1 MLSALRIIAFTC
13 LQCNVC
19 YRKHMSKAKTNKRT
33 FRIQDGNFADAYAFV
48 EEQLTRK
55 DLSKEAA
62 LETLLVFEA
71 LMQKLIDWGLDEN
84 TDVEIQGEH
93 RLGDFRIKVGFEGRV
108 FAPGDE
114 DEGSIEDKILEGHD
128 DKIDYSYFSGYNTIS
143 ISVSRSYRSAM
154 VACGIAALCAVIAY
168 FPISFMLDTSAQ
180 QDLLANYVFP
190 LEEMYTNAMLMVG
203 APMTFFSLLKNLT
216 NTYVVAQRSS
226 TVRRLQA
233 RTIAT
238 SAFAVVLAFVAFS
251 LLSVAISS
259 WEGLMSAFSGSFNQS
274 LNSVANT
281 IIPSSI
287 FKPFEVISPIP
298 LMIVAFLSTYALCS
312 AGKYFDELRRAM
324 MACYTVFS
332 RMLHV
337 VIAVLPVF
345 CFVSIMDVLLDMN
358 FGGLYELLVFFAIIY
373 GGLAVLLVSYAV
385 RLRLHGIK
393 VIPFVKNLIP
403 LLREN
408 INIGSAI
415 NATPYNIRYCSRV
428 FKMNRSMLERNVPVL
443 AEINLDGNCFI
454 LMIFTLMFIFLTGT
468 AVSWLDLVGLGLLVL
483 FLSFGAPNQ
492 PGSIL
497 IGTLI
502 ILMYLNSTLLL
513 CTAIYTEA
521 FAGGAQNLINVIGD
535 MVMVAIE
542 DSKEKKAAAENA

>member
-1 MLSALRIIAFTC
+1 
-13 LQCNVC
+13 
-19 YRKHMSKAKTNKRT
+19 MSKVKANKRT

-216 NTYVVAQRSS
+216 NTYVVAQRNS
-226 TVRRLQA
+226 TVR
-233 RTIAT
+233 
-238 SAFAVVLAFVAFS
+238 
-251 LLSVAISS
+251 
-259 WEGLMSAFSGSFNQS
+259 
-274 LNSVANT
+274 NT
-281 IIPSSI
+281 
-287 FKPFEVISPIP
+287 
-298 LMIVAFLSTYALCS
+298 
-312 AGKYFDELRRAM
+312 
-324 MACYTVFS
+324 
-332 RMLHV
+332 
-337 VIAVLPVF
+337 
-345 CFVSIMDVLLDMN
+345 
-358 FGGLYELLVFFAIIY
+358 
-373 GGLAVLLVSYAV
+373 
-385 RLRLHGIK
+385 
-393 VIPFVKNLIP
+393 
-403 LLREN
+403 
-408 INIGSAI
+408 
-415 NATPYNIRYCSRV
+415 
-428 FKMNRSMLERNVPVL
+428 
-443 AEINLDGNCFI
+443 
-454 LMIFTLMFIFLTGT
+454 
-468 AVSWLDLVGLGLLVL
+468 
-483 FLSFGAPNQ
+483 
-492 PGSIL
+492 
-497 IGTLI
+497 
-502 ILMYLNSTLLL
+502 
-513 CTAIYTEA
+513 
-521 FAGGAQNLINVIGD
+521 
-535 MVMVAIE
+535 
-542 DSKEKKAAAENA
+542 KEKSSRTRDL